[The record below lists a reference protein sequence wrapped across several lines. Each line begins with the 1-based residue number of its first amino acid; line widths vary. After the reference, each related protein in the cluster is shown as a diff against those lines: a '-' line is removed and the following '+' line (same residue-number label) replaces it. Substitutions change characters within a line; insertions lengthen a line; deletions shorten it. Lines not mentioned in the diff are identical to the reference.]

1 MGQQEAGPRPEDLY
15 RAPLMPGLYPP
26 LGFAPDGTPLFRP
39 DQRQPSTT
47 QTSRAEWPQSTND
60 PAGMPYPGD
69 GTAPPVPPDAPFD
82 DAAPDEQRRQ
92 PQSPGRF
99 GVGLVFALVAAVVV
113 GLVFY
118 GFSLIRQSS
127 AQSQD
132 APTTL
137 TIVDPTT
144 PDIPNGQQQP
154 GNPMPPPGATGAPR
168 DSDTTGRAVTYD
180 ATIEGSGTI
189 LYVDDVGLRSEFTPP
204 PTWHLEFTAGSA
216 PLRLLVLAGV
226 NSSASCEI
234 RVDGQTVSTDRVG
247 PESTRRTATCRA

>member
-1 MGQQEAGPRPEDLY
+1 MGQQGAGPRPEDLY
-15 RAPLMPGLYPP
+15 RVPLMPGLYPP

-39 DQRQPSTT
+39 DQRQPSPT
-47 QTSRAEWPQSTND
+47 QTSQAEWPQSTNNS
-60 PAGMPYPGD
+60 AGMPYPGD
-69 GTAPPVPPDAPFD
+69 GTAPPVPPDATFD

-118 GFSLIRQSS
+118 GFSLIRHSD
-127 AQSQD
+127 AQQE

-137 TIVDPTT
+137 TIVEPTP
-144 PDIPNGQQQP
+144 PDIPTQRQQP
-154 GNPMPPPGATGAPR
+154 TNPMVPPGAAPAPR
-168 DSDTTGRAVTYD
+168 DSETVGRSVTYD

-216 PLRLLVLAGV
+216 PLRLLVLAGA

-234 RVDGQTVSTDRVG
+234 KVDGQTISTDRVDAG
-247 PESTRRTATCRA
+247 STRRTATCRG